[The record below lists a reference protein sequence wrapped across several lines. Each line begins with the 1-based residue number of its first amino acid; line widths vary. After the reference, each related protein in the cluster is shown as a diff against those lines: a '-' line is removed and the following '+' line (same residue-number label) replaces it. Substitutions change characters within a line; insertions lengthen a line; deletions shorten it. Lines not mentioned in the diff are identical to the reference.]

1 MYNLQ
6 FSEFTMDP
14 RNQRHFLPPL
24 LSVNP
29 FVMQQLLELQTNTMP
44 SCEGFYG
51 LLFDI
56 GPACQV
62 MAQHNHHQYRAPRS
76 GPTRNRHRKGFR
88 KAETQHRYNIKHE
101 SSGTISCDRS
111 TGIHPGYAWIG
122 ASDNT
127 GSRKVWRTPPRNPS
141 MLTTTQPT
149 GSRYE
154 RNHITDVV
162 LVGPG
167 GGVPTR

>member
-1 MYNLQ
+1 MYSFQ
-6 FSEFTMDP
+6 FSESTMDP
-14 RNQRHFLPPL
+14 KNQRQFLPPL

-44 SCEGFYG
+44 SCERFYG
-51 LLFDI
+51 LPFDI
-56 GPACQV
+56 RSAYQGMVQQA
-62 MAQHNHHQYRAPRS
+62 HHQYRAPKS
-76 GPTRNRHRKGFR
+76 GPSRKRRRKGFR
-88 KAETQHRYNIKHE
+88 KAETQHRYNFIHE
-101 SSGTISCDRS
+101 SFGTIFYNRS
-111 TGIHPGYAWIG
+111 TGIHPGHAKIG

-127 GSRKVWRTPPRNPS
+127 GGRKVWRTPPRNPS
-141 MLTTTQPT
+141 MLTTTQP
-149 GSRYE
+149 SRYE

>member
-14 RNQRHFLPPL
+14 RNQRPLLPPL
-24 LSVNP
+24 LSLNP

-44 SCEGFYG
+44 SWEGFYG
-51 LLFDI
+51 LPFDI
-56 GPACQV
+56 GPAYQG
-62 MAQHNHHQYRAPRS
+62 MARRHHHQYRAPRS
-76 GPTRNRHRKGFR
+76 GPSCNRRRKRFR
-88 KAETQHRYNIKHE
+88 KAGTQPCYNKLHE
-101 SSGTISCDRS
+101 SSGTISYDRS
-111 TGIHPGYAWIG
+111 TGIHPGHAQVG

>member
-14 RNQRHFLPPL
+14 SNQRQFLPPL

-29 FVMQQLLELQTNTMP
+29 FVMQLLDLQTNTMP
-44 SCEGFYG
+44 LCEGLDG
-51 LLFDI
+51 LPFDI
-56 GPACQV
+56 GPVYQGMV
-62 MAQHNHHQYRAPRS
+62 QQQHHQYRAPRS
-76 GPTRNRHRKGFR
+76 GPGRNRRRKRVR
-88 KAETQHRYNIKHE
+88 KAETQHRYNLKHE
-101 SSGTISCDRS
+101 SSGTIIGDRS
-111 TGIHPGYAWIG
+111 TGIHPGHAWIG
-122 ASDNT
+122 ASDDT
-127 GSRKVWRTPPRNPS
+127 GGRKVWRTPPKNQL
-141 MLTTTQPT
+141 MLTTTQP
-149 GSRYE
+149 SRYE